1 PMTDWKI
8 TCRGRHHFAAEADI
22 ILLPKQTSFAAE
34 ANIISLPKQ
43 TSFCSYERR
52 SACSNCNVVFS
63 ILIALYTLYTNS
75 F

>member
-43 TSFCSYERR
+43 TSFCIVAGGVPMKEQDRFPFTFVDVMNLASKH
-52 SACSNCNVVFS
+52 V
-63 ILIALYTLYTNS
+63 
-75 F
+75 